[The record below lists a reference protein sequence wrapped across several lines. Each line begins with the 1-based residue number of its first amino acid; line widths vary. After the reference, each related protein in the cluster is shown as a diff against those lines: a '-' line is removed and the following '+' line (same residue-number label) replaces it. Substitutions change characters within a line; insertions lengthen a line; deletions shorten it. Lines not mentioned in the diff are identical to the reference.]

1 MLEGNVLLE
10 NSILVSPS
18 RMFALLIDLQ
28 PLLTAFRSFSKA

>member
-1 MLEGNVLLE
+1 MLEGNILME

-18 RMFALLIDLQ
+18 RTFAPLIDLR